1 MVINR
6 LLVSFCVFG
15 GLCRKPLFSGAA
27 AEQKKKRGG
36 DDTMKKT
43 KAALAVLTAA
53 AMVFGMTACGSSS
66 TSEETAT
73 TAAAAS
79 DDTDGSAESAESDT
93 ASAVSG
99 SDLNI
104 MLETPVQ
111 SLDPQQA
118 TDGTSFEVIADFTD
132 GLMQMDEDG
141 QAVPAIAES
150 YEVSEDGTVYTFHLR
165 EDAVWS
171 NGDPVTAADFIFGWQ
186 RAVDPDVASEYAYML
201 SDIAQVQNA
210 AEIIAGEMDKSELGI
225 KALDDYTLEVTLN
238 VPVSY
243 FLSLMYFPTF
253 YPVNEAFYESV
264 GDTFGTSP
272 ETTLSNGAFILD
284 TYEPAATA
292 FHLTK
297 NPDYYNADSVQL
309 AGLNYQVIQD
319 SQQALMSYQAGDLDI
334 TLVNG
339 EQVDQVKDDP
349 EFTTV
354 GAGYLWYVS
363 PNIDAVPELANLN
376 IRMAMTFAI
385 DRESI
390 TEDVLKDG
398 STPAYTAVPPDFA
411 TGPDGSDFS
420 ADQTRYADV
429 CGYDADKALEYW
441 NQGLSELGITS
452 LTLDMVVD
460 ADDAPQKVAQV
471 LKEQWET
478 TLPGL
483 TVNLVIEPKKQ
494 RVEDM
499 QNGDFQLGLTRWG
512 PDYADPMTY
521 LGMWVTGNSNNYGLW
536 SNEEYDAII
545 AECTTGD
552 LCTDAEGRWE
562 RLYDAEKIVMDEAV
576 IFPLYAQC
584 NAEMVS
590 SNVSGIEFHPV
601 ALNRVYKNAVKT
613 E

>member
-1 MVINR
+1 
-6 LLVSFCVFG
+6 
-15 GLCRKPLFSGAA
+15 
-27 AEQKKKRGG
+27 
-36 DDTMKKT
+36 MKKT
-43 KAALAVLTAA
+43 KVVAVLTAS
-53 AMVFGMTACGSSS
+53 AMVIGLAGCGGGS
-66 TSEETAT
+66 TTTTT
-73 TAAAAS
+73 TAAAGTEAAA
-79 DDTDGSAESAESDT
+79 DTTAAGTGETAAETVT
-93 ASAVSG
+93 AGG

-118 TDGTSFEVIADFTD
+118 TDGTSFEVIADYTD
-132 GLMQMDEDG
+132 GLMQMDADG

-150 YEVSEDGTVYTFHLR
+150 YDLSDDGLTYTFHLR
-165 EDAVWS
+165 EDANWS
-171 NGDPVTAADFIFGWQ
+171 NGEPVTAADFVFAWQ
-186 RAVDPDVASEYAYML
+186 RAVDPAVASEYAYML
-201 SDIAQVQNA
+201 SDIGQVKNA
-210 AEIIAGEMDKSELGI
+210 AEIIAGTMDKSELGVT
-225 KALDDYTLEVTLN
+225 AVDDKTLEVQLN

-243 FLSLMYFPTF
+243 FLSLMYFPTY
-253 YPVNEAFYESV
+253 YPVNQAFFESC
-264 GDTFGTSP
+264 GDTFATSP

-284 TYEPAATA
+284 SYEPAATA

-297 NPDYYNADSVQL
+297 NADYYDADKVQL

-319 SQQALMSYQAGDLDI
+319 SQQALMSYQTGDLDL

-349 EFTTV
+349 EFKTI

-363 PNIDAVPELANLN
+363 PNMAEVPELANLN
-376 IRMAMTFAI
+376 IRLAMTHAI
-385 DRESI
+385 NRVAI

-398 STPAYTAVPPDFA
+398 SAPTYTAVPMQFA
-411 TGPDGSDFS
+411 AGPDGSDFS
-420 ADQTRYADV
+420 GDQTKFADV
-429 CGYDADKALEYW
+429 CADDAAKAAEYW
-441 NQGLSELGITS
+441 TAGLSELGIS
-452 LTLDMVVD
+452 KLTLDMVVD

-499 QNGDFQLGLTRWG
+499 QNGNFQLGLTRWG

-521 LGMWVTGNSNNYGLW
+521 LGMWITDNSNNYGLW
-536 SNEEYDAII
+536 SNTEYDAII

-552 LCTDAEGRWE
+552 LCTDAEGRWA

-576 IFPLYAQC
+576 IFPLYTQC
-584 NAEMVS
+584 NAEMMS
-590 SNVSGIEFHPV
+590 SKVTGVEFHPV
-601 ALNRVYKNAVKT
+601 ALNRVYKNTVKAD
-613 E
+613 